1 MRCWLEKPVIKVWK
15 CRPTSKWLE
24 EMEYHSQIIL
34 IRSISIS
41 WRKCSIII
49 INIELRLPNCVSKLK
64 FINLIFNFK
73 EVRYRNRFHLI
84 RLEDSVILD
93 KEEIEAMLFLS
104 LLWCQ
109 DKLLLIYFKVKCR
122 IIWLSMRS
130 LRKIL
135 EISKNKLRKNLL
147 NRIALEMLPII
158 ISFLI

>member
-1 MRCWLEKPVIKVWK
+1 MRCWSEKLVIKAWR

-34 IRSISIS
+34 IHSISIS

-49 INIELRLPNCVSKLK
+49 INIELKLPNCVSKLK

-109 DKLLLIYFKVKCR
+109 DKLLRIYFKVKCR
-122 IIWLSMRS
+122 IIWLSMRF

-135 EISKNKLRKNLL
+135 EISKNKYRKSFSNQ
-147 NRIALEMLPII
+147 IALEM
-158 ISFLI
+158 

>member
-1 MRCWLEKPVIKVWK
+1 MRCWLEKLVIKAWR

-34 IRSISIS
+34 IHSISIS

-49 INIELRLPNCVSKLK
+49 INIELRLLNCVSKLK

-84 RLEDSVILD
+84 RREDSVILG
-93 KEEIEAMLFLS
+93 KEEIEVMLFLS

-109 DKLLLIYFKVKCR
+109 GKLLRIYFKVKCR

-135 EISKNKLRKNLL
+135 EINKNKLRKNLL